1 MTEGRFKL
9 VKGRPLFQ
17 SFNFAIDGLIYVL
30 RTQRNMRIHFLAA
43 ALVLTLSLVVGVSG
57 TQFILL
63 VFAISIVIATELMNT
78 AIESVIDVTTTS
90 FDPMAKIAK
99 DVAAAAVLVSTLSAI
114 IIGYLIFYPKL
125 NSVSWRTL
133 DKVRQSPIHVTTI
146 ALLLVI
152 IAVITAKAWTRTG
165 TWLRGGWPSGHAA
178 IAGSLLTAIALLSGS
193 PLLTTLALIL
203 ALLVV
208 EARME
213 AKFHTWMQVMAGS
226 LIGVLTT
233 VLIFQLFLEKL

>member
-1 MTEGRFKL
+1 M
-9 VKGRPLFQ
+9 KGRPLLQ

-30 RTQRNMRIHFLAA
+30 RTQRNMRIHFAVA
-43 ALVLTLSLVVGVSG
+43 ALVLMLSLVVGVSG

-63 VFAISIVIATELMNT
+63 IFAIAMVLTSELINT
-78 AIESVIDVTTTS
+78 AIESVIDVTTTT
-90 FDPMAKIAK
+90 FDPMAKVAK
-99 DVAAAAVLVSTLSAI
+99 DVAASVVLVSALGAT

-125 NSVSWRTL
+125 TDVSLETFER
-133 DKVRQSPIHVTTI
+133 VRQSPIHVTTI

-152 IAVITAKAWTRTG
+152 ILVIGAKAWTRTG

-178 IAGSLLTAIALLSGS
+178 IAGSLLTAIALLSRN

-203 ALLVV
+203 ALLVL

-213 AKFHTWMQVMAGS
+213 AKFHSSVQVVAGS
-226 LIGVLTT
+226 LIGILTT
-233 VLIFQLFLEKL
+233 VLIFQLFLVEP